1 MTPEIAAWVVFLAPL
16 ASFLAI
22 VFGLRPSGAG
32 KAAGWVTILAVAVAF
47 AASLSL
53 FVTVANTPGH
63 ELDLP
68 SFSWLKAGSLDLRIG
83 FAVDSL
89 TAIMLIVVTSVSLL
103 VQIYSLGYMRDDPGI
118 ARYYAYMSL
127 FTASMLGLV
136 LADNLFQ
143 VFVFWELV
151 GLCSFLLIGFW
162 FQRPSAA
169 AAAKKAFVVTR
180 FGDLA
185 FLIALLAIFSV
196 TGTFS
201 IHELFGDKAVAA
213 LDSASFLGVSALVW
227 VTLGIFGGAVGKSA
241 QFPLHVWLPDA
252 MEGPTPVSALIHA
265 ATMVA
270 AGVYLVGRMLPLI
283 HHAPE
288 TMGVVAII
296 GAFTAIFAASMGLV
310 ATDIKR
316 VMAYSTVSQ
325 LGYMMLALGVGGFVA
340 AFFHLMTHAFFKALL
355 FLGSGSVSHA
365 VGGTFNMR
373 YMGGLSKVMPWTFAT
388 MLVASFS
395 LAGVPPFAGF
405 WSKDE
410 ILTDALAVSPFL
422 FSLALI
428 TVFLTAFYV
437 VRMLYLTFGGEYRGG
452 AAAEANDAGLGG
464 HQQGDSHG
472 HVGAPHESPGVMIG
486 PLVVLAIPS
495 LLAGLVNMPGIG
507 ALTDFLTSDTVAR
520 TLGEHHE
527 PFNPVLA
534 SVSTLV
540 ALAGMGFGRMV
551 YGTKSISAESL
562 GSIGN
567 GVPYR
572 VLLHKYGM
580 DFLYERVFVGFVLY
594 TVIADGAA
602 LFERYVVDG
611 AVNGVGRATKLAGQG
626 LRRAQTGQIQTYGL
640 AVFLGI
646 IIITAA
652 VMFRG

>member
-1 MTPEIAAWVVFLAPL
+1 MTPEIAAYVVFLAPL

-22 VFGLRPSGAG
+22 VFGLRPGGAS
-32 KAAGWVTILAVAVAF
+32 KAAGWATILAVAVAF

-53 FVTVANTPGH
+53 FATVANTPGH
-63 ELDLP
+63 ELELP
-68 SFSWLKAGSLDLRIG
+68 IVSWFKAGSLDLRIG

-89 TAIMLIVVTSVSLL
+89 TAVMLIVVTSVSLL

-143 VFVFWELV
+143 VFIFWELV

-180 FGDLA
+180 LGDLA
-185 FLIALLAIFSV
+185 FLIALLAVFSV

-201 IHELFGDKAVAA
+201 IHELFGDRAVEA
-213 LDSASFLGVSALVW
+213 LESASFLGVSALVW

-373 YMGGLSKVMPWTFAT
+373 YMGGLRKVMPWTFAT

-410 ILTDALAVSPFL
+410 ILTDALAASPVL

-452 AAAEANDAGLGG
+452 AAAEAEDTGLGG
-464 HQQGDSHG
+464 HQQDDSHG
-472 HVGAPHESPGVMIG
+472 HGAAPHESSGVMVG
-486 PLVVLAIPS
+486 PLVALAVPA
-495 LLAGLVNMPGIG
+495 LLAGLVNMPGVG

-534 SVSTLV
+534 SLSTLV
-540 ALAGMGFGRMV
+540 ALAGMGFGRIV

-580 DFLYERVFVGFVLY
+580 DFLYERVIVEFVLY
-594 TVIADGAA
+594 TVIAGGAA

-611 AVNGVGRATKLAGQG
+611 AVNGVGRVTKLAGQG
-626 LRRAQTGQIQTYGL
+626 LRRVQTGQIQEYGL

-646 IIITAA
+646 IIIAAA